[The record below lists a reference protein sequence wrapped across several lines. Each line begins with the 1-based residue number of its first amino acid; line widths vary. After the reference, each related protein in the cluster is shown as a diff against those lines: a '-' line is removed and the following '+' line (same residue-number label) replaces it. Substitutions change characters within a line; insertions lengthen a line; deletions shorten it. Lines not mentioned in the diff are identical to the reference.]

1 MDQMPRNFSFSA
13 IVMALLIALQA
24 MIPSG
29 YMLAEAEHGGLV
41 ITVCGG
47 GQNDR
52 QMVFD
57 LQTGELAPV
66 EESNDNTSDHEQ
78 SPCAFS
84 MLGAFVAPDDATPTS
99 AGNASARDE
108 HSPLPRDVAYIFSPS
123 PPLPARG
130 PPYSV

>member
-1 MDQMPRNFSFSA
+1 MPRNFPLSA
-13 IVMALLIALQA
+13 ILMALLIALQA

-29 YMLAEAEHGGLV
+29 YMLAEAEDGGLI

-52 QMVFD
+52 QMVFNPE
-57 LQTGELAPV
+57 TGEFAPADK
-66 EESNDNTSDHEQ
+66 NDDNTSDHEQ

-84 MLGAFVAPDDATPTS
+84 MLGAFVAPPELASQTI
-99 AGNASARDE
+99 GGVSARDE

-130 PPYSV
+130 PPHSV